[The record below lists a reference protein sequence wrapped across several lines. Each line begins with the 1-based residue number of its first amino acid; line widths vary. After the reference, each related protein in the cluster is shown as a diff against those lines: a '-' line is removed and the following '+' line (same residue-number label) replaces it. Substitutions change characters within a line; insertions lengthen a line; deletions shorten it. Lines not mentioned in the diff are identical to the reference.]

1 MQIENSDPRAPH
13 LASRLFAAASRPLIA
28 AALSGLCLFAVD
40 RGRAMFTTTGRA
52 AGRFV
57 PAITLLA
64 GHMLL
69 PLVLTLLG
77 AVAWGLARRVPES
90 RPKATSVRIA
100 VASAIVCSAF
110 AWPAWWVGTQLTQGE
125 WISKQSFAPLVT
137 SVPVVALLVAAPV
150 VIILAFLPVFAT
162 GSRARWTIGALAV
175 VTAVVQLADHRI
187 GIGLYP
193 EFHLTMHV
201 CAVTACLLG
210 FRRLLDLFPGEPRW
224 RRAAAVTAL
233 VLGAA
238 SPVVWFNMSG
248 ATRGALVL
256 GSPIARDWLR
266 QTRRTKDA
274 HLLRDTLASLD
285 VRAGTYDPG
294 SASLPRGLIDGREYN
309 VLLVVVDALRAD
321 ALPPARP
328 AEGVP
333 FAQPGDTPNLDAWI
347 DGAFRFSN
355 AYSVATKTH
364 LAMPGLFRS
373 VEVSDNN
380 VTMGVPLALRMEEL
394 GRTPVAVAVDYF
406 FTPKTDSVGALVE
419 GFGDMVFYEK
429 KHTDTAVPST
439 IEMLESIKDQRFFLW
454 LHMYNVHDPGFD
466 GALLSSADC
475 SRVDCYRRSMKW
487 LDQEFAKL
495 TAAMQEM
502 GLDQNT
508 IVVLVADHGEG
519 LGDHGLMLHGPNVFE
534 EDVRVP
540 LAISIPGHPG
550 HLIEEPVGTID
561 VAPTLVDLLGG
572 PAEPQDR
579 GRSLVPMMAGVEDI
593 PPRPYYF
600 QNHNGKVMGVV
611 AGRDKVI
618 FDSTL
623 DVVYRFDLAK
633 DPDEFDDV
641 FDPEGDLDRELLRHL
656 IGFNPAMVSDEL
668 EDPATQGL
676 IAERMGE
683 IDTARPGAAVP
694 LLVRLIDRE
703 PAPELV
709 TASVDLFERT
719 EHRGLRLLIL
729 RYLYDA
735 APRRFGALIAKWL
748 KKVANRPEELEIVE
762 DLAAQ
767 GQASITSRDL
777 LSRVNHYAKS
787 GRPDQW
793 TAYLRLIRPWTRT
806 STTYGPSLTTMLE
819 RIQAEPEVPLT
830 VVELVLDSV
839 ATLETNEAS
848 ATSLAA
854 AVRPLLAHAE
864 PRVRAMAARAI
875 GGLDSQADTET
886 IRQMLAAVGED
897 PRVRRESAAALAKL
911 RGPDAIDDLI
921 AAATDASMEVIVV
934 RQLTAIGSERGLPYL
949 RGIAE
954 NHYNSYLRREAA
966 RSITKIEAGPPK
978 KRKGQSGK
986 SKPPKKPRPAR
997 TTKGTQR
1004 ARPDPTETG

>member
-1 MQIENSDPRAPH
+1 MQTEHPDSRASD
-13 LASRLFAAASRPLIA
+13 LGSRLFAAASRPMIA
-28 AALSGLCLFAVD
+28 AGLSGLCLFAID
-40 RGRAMFTTTGRA
+40 RGRALFTPTGRA
-52 AGRFV
+52 ASRLV

-69 PLVLTLLG
+69 PIVLTLLG
-77 AVAWGLARRVPES
+77 GLAWALARRVPET
-90 RPKATSVRIA
+90 RPKRTRAQLAI
-100 VASAIVCSAF
+100 ASAVLVLAF
-110 AWPAWWVGTQLTQGE
+110 VWPAWWVGTQLTQGE
-125 WISKQSFAPLVT
+125 WISKQSFAPAVTLV
-137 SVPVVALLVAAPV
+137 PIVALLVAAPV
-150 VIILAFLPVFAT
+150 VSALAFLPVGTT
-162 GSRARWTIGALAV
+162 GRRRLWILAVLALATV
-175 VTAVVQLADHRI
+175 VVQLADHRI
-187 GIGLYP
+187 AIGLYP

-201 CAVTACLLG
+201 SAVTACLIG
-210 FRRLLDLFPGEPRW
+210 FRRLLDLVPGERRW
-224 RRAAAVTAL
+224 HRAAAVTAL
-233 VLGAA
+233 AATVA
-238 SPVVWFNMSG
+238 SPLVWFNMSG

-274 HLLRDTLASLD
+274 HLLRDTLASID
-285 VRAGTYDPG
+285 VHAGTYDPG

-309 VLLVVVDALRAD
+309 VVLVVVDALRAD

-333 FAQPGDTPNLDAWI
+333 FSQIGDTPNLDAWI
-347 DGAFRFSN
+347 DGAFRFQN

-406 FTPKTDSVGALVE
+406 FTPKTDSIGALVE

-429 KHTDTAVPST
+429 KHTDDAVPST
-439 IEMLESIKDQRFFLW
+439 IEMLRSIKDQRFFLW

-475 SRVDCYRRSMKW
+475 GRVDCYRRSMKW

-502 GLDQNT
+502 GLDENT

-540 LAISIPGHPG
+540 LAFSIPGHPG

-579 GRSLVPMMAGVEDI
+579 GRSLVPMMAGVDDI

-611 AGRDKVI
+611 SGRDKVI

-623 DVVYRFDLAK
+623 DVVYRFDLAT
-633 DPDEFDDV
+633 DPDEFNDI
-641 FDPEGDLDRELLRHL
+641 FDPEGERDRELLRQL
-656 IGFNPAMVSDEL
+656 IGFNPAMVRDEL
-668 EDPATQGL
+668 EDPGTQEL
-676 IAERMGE
+676 IAERLGE
-683 IDTARPGAAVP
+683 IDPAHPGEAVP
-694 LLVRLIDRE
+694 LLIRLIDRE
-703 PAPELV
+703 PAPALV
-709 TASVDLFERT
+709 TASVDLFQRT

-748 KKVANRPEELEIVE
+748 NQVADRPEELEIVE

-767 GQASITSRDL
+767 GQASITTREL
-777 LSRVNHYAKS
+777 VGRVNHYAKS
-787 GRPDQW
+787 GRPEQW
-793 TAYLRLIRPWTRT
+793 TAYLRLIRPWART

-819 RIQAEPEVPLT
+819 RIQAEPNIPLT

-839 ATLETNEAS
+839 ATLQSNAAS

-854 AVRPLLAHAE
+854 AVRPLLTHAE

-875 GGLDSQADTET
+875 GGLDSQPDTEQ
-886 IRQMLAAVGED
+886 IRKMLAAVGED
-897 PRVRRESAAALAKL
+897 PRVRREAAAALAKL

-954 NHYNSYLRREAA
+954 NHYNSYLRREAS
-966 RSITKIEAGPPK
+966 RSITKIEGGPPK
-978 KRKGQSGK
+978 KRKGK
-986 SKPPKKPRPAR
+986 SAKAKGKKPRPAR
-997 TTKGTQR
+997 TTKGSPR
-1004 ARPDPTETG
+1004 ARPDPSGTG